1 MLIPVGG
8 AAVDMVTTHSFSV
21 TASPTAIALEHLLVV
36 GKYVGELALLSPEL
50 ASRIQF
56 GWAISIHIVFA
67 ALSVGLAPFLVYFV
81 FQEIR
86 TGRKRYARLR
96 IFWTKVFALGFI
108 MGTVT
113 GIPMSFMFGTNWA
126 AFSTAAG
133 EMIGGPLSFET
144 KMAFFLEAVFL
155 GVLLF
160 GRERVSDR
168 FYALSAVLVAV
179 GAWLSAF
186 WIIVVNSWM
195 QTPRGY
201 EMIVEN
207 GLPIA
212 RLTDPAAAFL
222 NPRLPWM
229 YFHMQGSAVLAV
241 TLLIAGIASYF
252 VWRNHTGEKSFNR
265 ESEVWKTA
273 LRVAVVVLL
282 VTAMFQAVQG
292 DLYGRHVSDTQ
303 PMKFAAME
311 AHYDT
316 GPADLHVVA
325 IPTDLEAITDPRAD
339 NLFTISIPYLAS
351 FLASG
356 GDPFAEVTGIND
368 FDYEPP
374 PVAWVF
380 WAFRVMVGLG
390 FWFLLLGLWGT
401 YRLWRGGLFEDDR
414 YLKAL
419 MLSSP
424 LGFVALI
431 AGWYVAEIGRQPW
444 LIQDELT
451 TAEGVS
457 PTLGSTEATITLVGF
472 VIGYV
477 LLFGVFLYVFRRIV
491 EDEAERVRTDD
502 VSDSH
507 ETPDI
512 PEVTVDD

>member
-1 MLIPVGG
+1 MLLPVQGTV
-8 AAVDMVTTHSFSV
+8 VDLL
-21 TASPTAIALEHLLVV
+21 ASQSTSSATGSTPSAIELLLLVSD
-36 GKYVGELALLSPEL
+36 YVAVLGLLSPEL

-56 GWAISIHIVFA
+56 GWAITIHIVFA

-81 FQEIR
+81 VQEIR
-86 TGRKRYARLR
+86 TGRERYARLR

-113 GIPMSFMFGTNWA
+113 GIPMSFMFGTNFA

-133 EMIGGPLSFET
+133 EMIGGPLSFEA

-201 EMIVEN
+201 EIIVEN
-207 GLPIA
+207 GFPIA
-212 RLTDPAAAFL
+212 RLTDPVAAFL

-229 YFHMQGSAVLAV
+229 YLHMQGSALLAV
-241 TLLIAGIASYF
+241 ALLIAGIAAYF
-252 VWRNHTGEKSFNR
+252 VWRNR
-265 ESEVWKTA
+265 DSEVWSTA
-273 LRVAVVVLL
+273 LRVAIVVLM
-282 VTAMFQAVQG
+282 VTAMFQVVQG
-292 DLYGRHVSDTQ
+292 DLYGRHVADTQ

-311 AHYDT
+311 AHYET
-316 GPADLHVVA
+316 GAADLHVVA
-325 IPTDLEAITDPRAD
+325 IPTDVDAITDPRAD

-374 PVAWVF
+374 PIAWVF

-390 FWFLLLGLWGT
+390 FWFLLLGFWGT
-401 YRLWRGGLFEDDR
+401 YRLWRGGLLEDDR

-419 MLSSP
+419 MLSTP

-444 LIQDELT
+444 IIQDELT

-457 PTLGSTEATITLVGF
+457 PTLGSAEVTLTLVAF
-472 VIGYV
+472 VIGYL
-477 LLFGVFLYVFRRIV
+477 LLFGVFLYVSRRIL
-491 EDEAERVRTDD
+491 EEEAEREFTDREPD
-502 VSDSH
+502 KR
-507 ETPDI
+507 ETPET
-512 PEVTVDD
+512 PGVTGDD

>member
-1 MLIPVGG
+1 MLLPDRGTV
-8 AAVDMVTTHSFSV
+8 VDLLTSLST
-21 TASPTAIALEHLLVV
+21 SPATGSTPSAIELLLLV
-36 GKYVGELALLSPEL
+36 GDYVVVLGMLSPEL

-56 GWAISIHIVFA
+56 GWAITIHIVFA

-86 TGRKRYARLR
+86 TGRERYARLR

-113 GIPMSFMFGTNWA
+113 GIPMSFMFGTNFA

-133 EMIGGPLSFET
+133 EMIGGPLSFEA

-168 FYALSAVLVAV
+168 LYALSAVLVAV

-201 EMIVEN
+201 EIVVEE

-212 RLTDPAAAFL
+212 QLTDPVAAFL

-229 YFHMQGSAVLAV
+229 YLHMQGSAVLAV
-241 TLLIAGIASYF
+241 TLLIAGIAAYF
-252 VWRNHTGEKSFNR
+252 VWRNR
-265 ESEVWKTA
+265 ESEIWSTA
-273 LRVAVVVLL
+273 LRVAIVVLL

-292 DLYGRHVSDTQ
+292 DLYGRHVADTQ

-311 AHYDT
+311 AHYET
-316 GPADLHVVA
+316 GPADLHIIA
-325 IPTDLEAITDPRAD
+325 IPTDFDAITDPRAD

-374 PVAWVF
+374 PVAWIF
-380 WAFRVMVGLG
+380 WAFRIMVGLG
-390 FWFLLLGLWGT
+390 FWFLLLGLWGV
-401 YRLWRGGLFEDDR
+401 YRLWRGGLLEDDR

-419 MLSSP
+419 MLSTP

-431 AGWYVAEIGRQPW
+431 TGWYVAEIGRQPW
-444 LIQDELT
+444 IIQDELT

-457 PTLGSTEATITLVGF
+457 PTLGSTEATLTLVAF
-472 VIGYV
+472 VIGYL
-477 LLFGVFLYVFRRIV
+477 LLFGVFLYVFKRIL
-491 EDEAERVRTDD
+491 EREAERHRTGSERD
-502 VSDSH
+502 
-507 ETPDI
+507 ERKTPEI
-512 PEVTVDD
+512 PEVTGDD